1 MAVTAAL
8 VKELR
13 ERTGAGM
20 MECKK
25 ALTENGGDIEA
36 TIEAMRKSG
45 QAKAAKKAGR
55 IAADGV
61 VVIRIAEDGKR
72 GVVLEVNSETDFVAK
87 DAGFQAFADGA
98 AAQALASDVQD
109 VAELAQQ
116 PMPGTDGTVDQA
128 REALISKIGENIQL
142 RRLVRYEGASG
153 RLISYRHGVRI
164 GVVVEVEGGD
174 EALGK
179 DLAMHIAASNPMCV
193 DASGVAP
200 EALEKEK
207 DIFRVQALQSGK
219 PEAIVEK
226 MIEGR
231 VRKYPGRGDPGRPAL
246 RQEPG
251 ADGREAAEAGRRQ
264 GDALQPHGGGRGHP
278 EARGKLRRRGHVP
291 GARRRVGLSP
301 VRESQDGAISQAKR
315 EDPSGH
321 GTVPTHPAQAQ
332 RRGPDGRWR
341 FWHRPQGHGA
351 AGRVSRGTWSRPVSS
366 LPWWSGGVTSSAGPA
381 WPPAA

>member
-8 VKELR
+8 GKELR

-61 VVIRIAEDGKR
+61 VVIRIAEDGKSA
-72 GVVLEVNSETDFVAK
+72 VVLEVNSETDFVAK
-87 DAGFQAFADGA
+87 DAGFQAFAEGA
-98 AAQALASDVQD
+98 AAQALASSVQD
-109 VAELAQQ
+109 VAELSHQ

-142 RRLVRYEGASG
+142 RRLVRYKGASG

-164 GVVVEVEGGD
+164 GVLVEVEGGD

-231 VRKYPGRGDPGRPAL
+231 VRKFLEEVTLVGQPFVKNPELTVEKLLKQA
-246 RQEPG
+246 G
-251 ADGREAAEAGRRQ
+251 AKVIRFSRMEVGEGIQKREENFADEVMSQVRAAE
-264 GDALQPHGGGRGHP
+264 
-278 EARGKLRRRGHVP
+278 
-291 GARRRVGLSP
+291 
-301 VRESQDGAISQAKR
+301 
-315 EDPSGH
+315 
-321 GTVPTHPAQAQ
+321 
-332 RRGPDGRWR
+332 
-341 FWHRPQGHGA
+341 
-351 AGRVSRGTWSRPVSS
+351 
-366 LPWWSGGVTSSAGPA
+366 
-381 WPPAA
+381 